1 MNNQRQRSR
10 YATGESQFPEE
21 VGLFLIKVKRRAGI
35 LNLYIKKKNCLQ
47 IHSTF
52 WLLNRPGVTNKSF
65 QLKEKGNSP
74 KSNGNNNF
82 PQYEL
87 NWYSC
92 FALPVPVH
100 APLTFYLF
108 RAHTDGLFKDDPGD
122 TLVKRRVSQW
132 TRVGPVIQGW
142 RQEDRGVEICEWS
155 FLVLKEKDKQYIIMP
170 WCKIFTSL
178 YIWHT
183 YYLVDRS

>member
-1 MNNQRQRSR
+1 MS
-10 YATGESQFPEE
+10 
-21 VGLFLIKVKRRAGI
+21 LI
-35 LNLYIKKKNCLQ
+35 NL
-47 IHSTF
+47 
-52 WLLNRPGVTNKSF
+52 F
-65 QLKEKGNSP
+65 QLKGKGNSL
-74 KSNGNNNF
+74 KSNGSNNCSQYELNWYSCFALPIPAHAPLTLYLFRAHTDGNNNF

-92 FALPVPVH
+92 FALPH

-108 RAHTDGLFKDDPGD
+108 RARTDGLFKDDPGD

-155 FLVLKEKDKQYIIMP
+155 FLVLKEKDKQCIIMP

-178 YIWHT
+178 HIWHT